1 MRVFA
6 IAKRIIKQFLKDKR
20 SLAMIFVA
28 PIVLLFLFSYIL
40 QQDDS
45 KPTVALFNVPSV
57 MENGLKD
64 YAKIVDINQSSI
76 NKELKAKKI
85 DGAISFSQNQITVK
99 VEGTDGKVTA
109 LVMKSLQ
116 DGMKKVT
123 PSSVKITI
131 DPLYGKK
138 DMSSFDTI
146 GPVFIGFFSFLFVFI
161 LAGISFVRER
171 LTATLERLLVT
182 PVKRWEIVFGYILGF
197 GFFALIQSLLITIFS
212 INVLNMYNVGAAW
225 QVCVVN
231 ILLSL
236 TALTLGML
244 LSAYAHNEFQVVQ
257 FIPVIVVPQLLFSG
271 IFSTAFLP
279 NWFQYVGKVLPLTYG
294 AEALRGIMIKGQSLT
309 ENIQP
314 LGILLIF
321 SLCFVTLNIFVLKKQ
336 RSI

>member
-40 QQDDS
+40 QQDNS
-45 KPTVALFNVPSV
+45 KPTVALFNAPPAI
-57 MENGLKD
+57 ENGIKD
-64 YAKIVDINQSSI
+64 YAKIVDIKQSAI
-76 NKELKAKKI
+76 NKELKAKDI
-85 DGAISFSQNQITVK
+85 DGAITFSQNQIAVK

-109 LVMKSLQ
+109 SVMKSLQ
-116 DGMKKVT
+116 DGMKKIT
-123 PSSVKITI
+123 PSPVKINI
-131 DPLYGKK
+131 DPLYGKT

-171 LTATLERLLVT
+171 LTTTLERLLVT

-309 ENIQP
+309 EIIQP
-314 LGILLIF
+314 LGVLLIF

>member
-57 MENGLKD
+57 IENGIKD
-64 YAKIVDINQSSI
+64 YAKIVDIKQSAI
-76 NKELKAKKI
+76 NKELKDKKI
-85 DGAISFSQNQITVK
+85 DGAISFSQNQFTVK

-109 LVMKSLQ
+109 SIMKSLQ

-123 PSSVKITI
+123 PSPVNINI

-171 LTATLERLLVT
+171 LTTTLERLLVT

-314 LGILLIF
+314 LGVLLIF